1 MSLPLLVLVAA
12 MAQPARVTVN
22 LWNDLADDITVT
34 APGAARAAVAH
45 YKDAD
50 FTAPGDAKS
59 LTVSFKGCDYSL
71 ALPGPLAD
79 FREGGE
85 GPVRFYLS
93 DQVQLYIVPPD
104 LISQTPPAFLDPRQP
119 NQFPIDPK
127 KTCKAP
133 KL

>member
-1 MSLPLLVLVAA
+1 MSLALFALVAA
-12 MAQPARVTVN
+12 LAQPAPVTVN

-34 APGAARAAVAH
+34 APGAAAAAVKH

-50 FTAPGDAKS
+50 FTAPGDARS
-59 LTVSFKGCDYSL
+59 LTVSFKGCDYGL

-85 GPVRFYLS
+85 GSVRFYLS
-93 DQVQLYIVPPD
+93 DMVQLYIVPPD

-119 NQFPIDPK
+119 HQFPIDPK
-127 KTCKAP
+127 KTCKA
-133 KL
+133 L